1 MAPVNANII
10 IDIQTAKAQAELKA
24 LQAQVTSLNAAMVST
39 NSAKGFDFGRGIGEP
54 SGDFAG

>member
-24 LQAQVTSLNAAMVST
+24 LQAQVTALNASMVSANT
-39 NSAKGFDFGRGIGEP
+39 AKGFQFW
-54 SGDFAG
+54 